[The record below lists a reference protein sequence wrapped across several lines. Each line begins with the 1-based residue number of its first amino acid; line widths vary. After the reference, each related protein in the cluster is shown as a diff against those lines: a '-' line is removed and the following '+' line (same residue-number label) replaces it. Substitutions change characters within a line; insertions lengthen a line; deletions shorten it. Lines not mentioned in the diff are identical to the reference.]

1 MGAHCLYR
9 HRSNVCNHRTVLDPV
24 VTAVTLG
31 RKISCV
37 TYRFRRRRELPWERI
52 AFTAIEATSA
62 TTAPSST
69 RSSPPSHSAGR
80 SAVSPTDLDEEGSS
94 HGSALPLPPSKQLRA
109 TYSCNNFVATTFISR
124 KNLTKAM
131 SMNLKRNV
139 SEAKKQDREERKN
152 KREKMR
158 NEDSVWMKTIILG
171 EKCKVPDQEDDM
183 DVIFDG
189 KGRKVST
196 YHPRTMSSYGLS
208 RTNSSIDHTAIP
220 SSSQSLDGGD
230 HHQRKVSNGN
240 NMGKREGDK
249 TNHKKYTMNLLMQS
263 TSLLKHTRNST
274 KNTINISN
282 GHQKPHN
289 ANHKHDK
296 AKHKNK
302 PETS

>member
-1 MGAHCLYR
+1 MGRRIPSTNDRYNLESTH
-9 HRSNVCNHRTVLDPV
+9 PV
-24 VTAVTLG
+24 FSVSLFIAGMAAVIAISTTLCG
-31 RKISCV
+31 YGVERKLESK
-37 TYRFRRRRELPWERI
+37 
-52 AFTAIEATSA
+52 SSSMS
-62 TTAPSST
+62 PSST
-69 RSSPPSHSAGR
+69 KVAAEDENSETSEGGGKQEKCR
-80 SAVSPTDLDEEGSS
+80 DLDEEGSS

-109 TYSCNNFVATTFISR
+109 TYSCNNFVATTSISR

-131 SMNLKRNV
+131 SMNLKRSV
-139 SEAKKQDREERKN
+139 SEAKKQDREERKI

-189 KGRKVST
+189 KGRKVSA

-240 NMGKREGDK
+240 NIGKREGEF
-249 TNHKKYTMNLLMQS
+249 S
-263 TSLLKHTRNST
+263 S
-274 KNTINISN
+274 
-282 GHQKPHN
+282 
-289 ANHKHDK
+289 
-296 AKHKNK
+296 
-302 PETS
+302 